1 VAAARRSLPRP
12 PAVARV
18 LERVT
23 KTARAHDMFRPGE
36 TVLLCVS
43 GGPDSVCLLESL
55 VRLRRLFRIR
65 VEVFHL
71 DHRLRPDSADDAA
84 YVRRLAAR
92 HAIPF
97 HPRAV
102 AGGPPKGW
110 SIEAWARKERWDAAN
125 EIRKATGANVVA
137 EGHTL
142 DDQSETVLLNV
153 IRGTGLTGAGGI
165 APADGVDS
173 EKRDFVMVQ
182 PLIDVERR
190 DVEAFCRALRLRPR
204 RDPMNADTSLLRPAI
219 RHEVI
224 PFIERAVGRDV
235 KRPIA
240 RTAENLRADRRA
252 LDAQTVRSYRDVVD
266 GGRRTEGI
274 ARFDVDALLRL
285 DPVIAR
291 RVIRLALYNVVSDSD
306 PWPWT
311 RDAIDAVLDLARG
324 RPGRRRDLP
333 KGSTA
338 VRERRYVHV
347 SFDPPSSGLPPEG

>member
-1 VAAARRSLPRP
+1 
-12 PAVARV
+12 
-18 LERVT
+18 
-23 KTARAHDMFRPGE
+23 MFRPGE
-36 TVLLCVS
+36 TVLVSVS

-65 VEVFHL
+65 LEVFHF
-71 DHRLRPDSADDAA
+71 DHALRDGSADDAR
-84 YVRRLAAR
+84 YVRRLAER
-92 HAIPF
+92 HRLPF
-97 HPRAV
+97 HVRE
-102 AGGPPKGW
+102 AGSAPPKGW
-110 SIEAWARKERWDAAN
+110 SVEAWARSERWNVGN
-125 EIRKATGANVVA
+125 EIRKAIGANVVA
-137 EGHTL
+137 VGHTL
-142 DDQSETVLLNV
+142 DDQAETVLLNV

-165 APADGVDS
+165 APAYGADD
-173 EKRDFVMVQ
+173 EQRRFLMVQ

-240 RTAENLRADRRA
+240 RTAENLRADRRS
-252 LDAQTVRSYRDVVD
+252 LDRQTVLSYRDVVD
-266 GGRRTEGI
+266 GRRRLEGV
-274 ARFDVDALLRL
+274 ARFDADALLRL

-291 RVIRLALYNVVSDSD
+291 RVIRLALYNVVSGDD

-311 RDAIDAVLDLARG
+311 RDAVDAVLDLANG

-338 VRERRYVHV
+338 IRERRYVHV
-347 SFDPPSSGLPPEG
+347 SFDPRSSGLPSEG